1 MIKISFICSDFS
13 HPVYPVLVDWIKQQH
28 QRYDIQLVE
37 SAKLLREQGDF
48 LFLVSCSELIS
59 SSVTARFS
67 HALLLHASDL
77 PNGRGWSPHIWEV
90 INGANFITLTL
101 LEVEDSVDTG
111 RIWCQKRIE
120 ISRNDLYDE
129 INQKL
134 FAAEIELIEKSIT
147 QWDEIIPQVQDD
159 SKSTHYYKKR
169 TPEDSRMDISD
180 SLENQFNLLRVCD
193 PDRFPAFFEYNGQ
206 RYTLKL
212 EKVGFT
218 DNEQ

>member
-1 MIKISFICSDFS
+1 MVKISFICSDFS
-13 HPVYPVLVDWIKQQH
+13 HPVYPVLADWINQQ
-28 QRYDIQLVE
+28 RNLYDIELVK
-37 SAKLLREQGDF
+37 SARLLREQGDF
-48 LFLVSCSELIS
+48 LFLVSCSELIGAS
-59 SSVTARFS
+59 IRDRFS
-67 HALLLHASDL
+67 YALLLHASDL

-111 RIWCQKRIE
+111 RVWCKKRVE
-120 ISRNDLYDE
+120 LKKDDLYDD

-134 FAAEIELIEKSIT
+134 FAAEIELIDKAVTQRDKIT
-147 QWDEIIPQVQDD
+147 PQVQDGR
-159 SKSTHYYKKR
+159 SQSSYYRRR
-169 TPEDSRMDISD
+169 TPEDSRLDVSD

-193 PDRFPAFFEYNGQ
+193 PERFPAFFEHNGQ

-212 EKVGFT
+212 QKVGLT